1 MGFYSFTIVMKY
13 FKHIWIILFSAIT
26 ILSLN
31 FGFWLKL
38 LGPTQESFNWNST
51 PEIDSQEIEN
61 INQGSKTFSEKL
73 EWILHLPQKSDYPT
87 SLWYVTSLIQITINW
102 LLWIL
107 ASVVLVYMLYCGFLI
122 LSSWSDDKN
131 VSKGKKWI
139 SSAAITIA
147 GIGLSW
153 LVISAMI
160 RFINIISKGSS

>member
-1 MGFYSFTIVMKY
+1 MEFYSFTTVMKY
-13 FKHIWIILFSAIT
+13 FKQIWVITFSIIT

-31 FGFWLKL
+31 FGCCLKL
-38 LGPTQESFNWNST
+38 FGPTPETFTWDST
-51 PEIDSQEIEN
+51 PAINSEEIKD
-61 INQGSKTFSEKL
+61 INEWSKTFSDKL

-147 GIGLSW
+147 GVGLSW
-153 LVISAMI
+153 FVISAMI
-160 RFINIISKGSS
+160 WFINLISKGNS

>member
-1 MGFYSFTIVMKY
+1 MKY
-13 FKHIWIILFSAIT
+13 FKQIWIT
-26 ILSLN
+26 
-31 FGFWLKL
+31 L
-38 LGPTQESFNWNST
+38 LGIFGLLVINFWHCELNTPWPTTNVFDWDST
-51 PEIDSQEIEN
+51 PTIDSQEIKDVNEW
-61 INQGSKTFSEKL
+61 SKTFSDKL
-73 EWILHLPQKSDYPT
+73 EWILRLPKKSDYPT

-107 ASVVLVYMLYCGFLI
+107 ASVVLVYILYCGFLI

-139 SSAAITIA
+139 SNAAVAIA

-160 RFINIISKGSS
+160 WFINIISKGNS

>member
-1 MGFYSFTIVMKY
+1 MKY
-13 FKHIWIILFSAIT
+13 FKQIWIT
-26 ILSLN
+26 
-31 FGFWLKL
+31 L
-38 LGPTQESFNWNST
+38 LGIFGLLVINFWHCGLNTPWPTTNVFDWDST
-51 PEIDSQEIEN
+51 PTIDSQEIKDVNEW
-61 INQGSKTFSEKL
+61 SKTFSDKL
-73 EWILHLPQKSDYPT
+73 EWILRLPKKSDYPT

-107 ASVVLVYMLYCGFLI
+107 ASIVLVYILYCGFLI

-139 SSAAITIA
+139 SNAAVAIA

-160 RFINIISKGSS
+160 WFINIISKGNS